1 MAQATEKLAIKDVAR
16 ALSRSLEQVRRYIR
30 EGKLP
35 AEKLGMQW
43 FVDPEDLDAFK
54 GVLGT
59 PTGLDA
65 LARASSLRKSIEER
79 GGRFEIVA
87 LLDESRERGS

>member
-16 ALSRSLEQVRRYIR
+16 ELSRSLEQVRRYIR

-54 GVLGT
+54 GAIGT
-59 PTGLDA
+59 PTSLDA
-65 LARASSLRKSIEER
+65 LTRASSLRRSIEER
-79 GGRFEIVA
+79 SGRFDIVA
-87 LLDESRERGS
+87 MVDESRERGS